1 MKLTYLTVAG
11 SERTYRITIESP
23 VMIPMTRRVRRPAAE
38 YKRSKRI
45 SSLSFTTKAAPQ
57 STSHSQVM
65 TLSSEVQPTGKLNR
79 YRKTICTMKAT
90 NMAASRPA
98 AKFSARRSS
107 QAPAFPKNGF
117 IVLLPPRPAGR
128 RPRARPAGIRELL
141 QGVDLL
147 EHPFR
152 PVLRLVRAE
161 VCLLRIGAE
170 GIDVRGVDFETLL
183 PEAIGQLRFALQ
195 VLGRAPGDR
204 LVGRSLEGLLLGG
217 RHALPGFQVD
227 AEQVVSDEVRGQ
239 HDLRH
244 HLVELHVLHVGQRV
258 VLAVDRSGL
267 QPRINLGVS
276 HGRGIRANR
285 AAKELPRF
293 AGRHPELDAG
303 HVGRGVDFLLGFQA
317 DLPRAEERRSE
328 DFHLDVVLDHLL
340 HLRAEIAGKEGIQ
353 MVGVAE
359 QVRRSQDRP

>member
-79 YRKTICTMKAT
+79 YRKTICNMKAT

-107 QAPAFPKNGF
+107 HAPALPKNGF
-117 IVLLPPRPAGR
+117 IVLLPPRPAG
-128 RPRARPAGIRELL
+128 PRARPAGIRELL

-161 VCLLRIGAE
+161 VCLLGIGAE
-170 GIDVRGVDFETLL
+170 GIDVRGVDFETLF

-267 QPRINLGVS
+267 QPRIDLGVS

-285 AAKELPRF
+285 AAKELPRI
-293 AGRHPELDAG
+293 AGRHPDLDAG
-303 HVGRGVDFLLGFQA
+303 HVGRGVDLLLGL
-317 DLPRAEERRSE
+317 DRRSTR
-328 DFHLDVVLDHLL
+328 L
-340 HLRAEIAGKEGIQ
+340 H
-353 MVGVAE
+353 
-359 QVRRSQDRP
+359 SSN

>member
-1 MKLTYLTVAG
+1 
-11 SERTYRITIESP
+11 
-23 VMIPMTRRVRRPAAE
+23 
-38 YKRSKRI
+38 
-45 SSLSFTTKAAPQ
+45 
-57 STSHSQVM
+57 M

-107 QAPAFPKNGF
+107 QAPALPKNGF

-128 RPRARPAGIRELL
+128 RPQARPANIRELL

-152 PVLRLVRAE
+152 PVLRLVRTE

-204 LVGRSLEGLLLGG
+204 LVGRSLEGLLLAR

-227 AEQVVSDEVRGQ
+227 AGSEEHTSELQSRV
-239 HDLRH
+239 DL
-244 HLVELHVLHVGQRV
+244 VC
-258 VLAVDRSGL
+258 
-267 QPRINLGVS
+267 
-276 HGRGIRANR
+276 
-285 AAKELPRF
+285 
-293 AGRHPELDAG
+293 
-303 HVGRGVDFLLGFQA
+303 
-317 DLPRAEERRSE
+317 
-328 DFHLDVVLDHLL
+328 
-340 HLRAEIAGKEGIQ
+340 
-353 MVGVAE
+353 
-359 QVRRSQDRP
+359 